1 MTQIPENMQK
11 TRALLAERF
20 LAGQGIEIGA
30 LDCPLPLPGA
40 AHVQYVDRVSV
51 DDLRRY
57 YPELAQR
64 ALTEPDVIEDGE
76 QLPGFASQ
84 SLDFIVANHMLEH
97 CENPLGTLR
106 VHLDR
111 VRRGGVLF
119 YAIPDK
125 RQCFDQG
132 RPLTGFAHLV
142 ADDADGGQGSRWEHY
157 LEWATQVNAIA
168 VPDAAEYNARENMKN
183 GYSIHFHVWDPDSYR
198 DFLQAAS
205 AYLGAAFAVE
215 HFQTSGTEI
224 ISILRRN

>member
-1 MTQIPENMQK
+1 MTQIPEDMQK
-11 TRALLAERF
+11 TRRTLAARF

-30 LDCPLPLPGA
+30 LDCPLPLPGTA
-40 AHVQYVDRVSV
+40 RVKYVDRVSV
-51 DDLRRY
+51 AELRRY

-76 QLPGFASQ
+76 KLPAFEPQ
-84 SLDFIVANHMLEH
+84 SLDFIIANHMLEH

-119 YAIPDK
+119 YSIPDK
-125 RQCFDQG
+125 RQCFDLD
-132 RPLTGFAHLV
+132 RPLTRFDHLV
-142 ADDADGGQGSRWEHY
+142 ADDADGGNGSRWQHY
-157 LEWATQVNAIA
+157 LEWAKHVNAIA
-168 VPDAAEYNARENMKN
+168 APEAAEHNARENMKN
-183 GYSIHFHVWDPDSYR
+183 AYSIHFHVWDPDSWR
-198 DFLQAAS
+198 GFLDAAGG
-205 AYLGAAFAVE
+205 YLGIDFAVE